1 MRRVLPLCVC
11 VLGALISVGG
21 RAAAAEPS
29 AEVPVLDTGFSFRL
43 ELGWADAWTRRDHS
57 SAALEQKHNADAAS
71 LALRLGYAPAH
82 WVALQVFLQ
91 DTTARSTYET
101 NGTESK
107 LQASHTMTGVG
118 ALFYP
123 VSDSG
128 FYFGA
133 SGGVAFVSLEDPA
146 DDSMMLGPGFSATLG
161 VDRRISTGD
170 AGAFLLGPALRFDM
184 APKVKGDDFEGSA
197 YALSF
202 VLATTL

>member
-1 MRRVLPLCVC
+1 
-11 VLGALISVGG
+11 
-21 RAAAAEPS
+21 
-29 AEVPVLDTGFSFRL
+29 
-43 ELGWADAWTRRDHS
+43 
-57 SAALEQKHNADAAS
+57 
-71 LALRLGYAPAH
+71 
-82 WVALQVFLQ
+82 LQ

-123 VSDSG
+123 APDSG

-133 SGGVAFVSLEDPA
+133 SGGVAFISLEDPA
-146 DDSMMLGPGFSATLG
+146 DDSMMFGPGFSATLG

-170 AGAFLLGPALRFDM
+170 AGSFLLGPALRFDM
-184 APKVKGDDFEGSA
+184 VPKVKGDDFDGSA